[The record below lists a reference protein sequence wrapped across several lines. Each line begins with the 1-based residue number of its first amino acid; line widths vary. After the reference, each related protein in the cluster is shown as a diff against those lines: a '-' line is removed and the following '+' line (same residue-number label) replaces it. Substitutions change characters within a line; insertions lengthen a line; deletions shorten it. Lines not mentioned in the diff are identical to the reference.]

1 MFANA
6 FGAEHL
12 NIRHVETAVHV
23 STLSLSSFSLCFIF
37 FPSSLSTVCFMQLKS
52 KIRQIYTLIL
62 CYYVMKCASFFTP
75 FFLFFLASVPMLCA
89 VEIKAMIN

>member
-37 FPSSLSTVCFMQLKS
+37 FSFISFNCMFYAVKIKDPSDLYSN
-52 KIRQIYTLIL
+52 TLL
-62 CYYVMKCASFFTP
+62 LRNEMC
-75 FFLFFLASVPMLCA
+75 
-89 VEIKAMIN
+89 